1 MPTNLDQERRPLVAD
16 DQRQFTIL
24 GQSFTVRKRV
34 RPEVLGM
41 LEHLGSALTVDQNIS
56 EIDEIVRQVLIPEDR
71 AKWDLMRASDD
82 DDSILELSDMQSVV
96 NWAMERLTDRPLEQ
110 STSSPVSSAPIVPPL
125 QVVSSLPE
133 ASPSTG

>member
-16 DQRQFTIL
+16 DNRQFTIL

-41 LEHLGSALTVDQNIS
+41 LEHLGSKLTVDENIAQ
-56 EIDEIVRQVLIPEDR
+56 IDEIVRQVLVPDDR

-82 DDSILELSDMQSVV
+82 EDLILELSDMQSVI
-96 NWAMERLTDRPLEQ
+96 NWAMERLTDRPLAQ
-110 STSSPVSSAPIVPPL
+110 STSSPVSSPPIAQTL

>member
-16 DQRQFTIL
+16 DNRQFTIL
-24 GQSFTVRKRV
+24 GQSFTIRKRV

-41 LEHLGSALTVDQNIS
+41 LEHLGSTLTVDENIR
-56 EIDEIVRQVLIPEDR
+56 EIDEIVRQVLVPDDR
-71 AKWDLMRASDD
+71 PKWDLMRASDD
-82 DDSILELSDMQSVV
+82 DETILELSDMQKVI
-96 NWAMERLTDRPLEQ
+96 NWAMERLTDRPLAQ
-110 STSSPVSSAPIVPPL
+110 STSSPVSSPPTVQTL